1 MYRNTPL
8 LEQRIGRQDVLLKLE
23 CDQPT
28 GSFKLRGMSRLC
40 EHAARTGANAVV
52 SSSGGN
58 AGLAAAY
65 AARSLKLACRVV
77 VPETTPKLTVR
88 RLEALGASVQ
98 QQGADWNAADQ
109 VARDLCGSTGAFYV
123 HPFDHPEL
131 WRGHATVIEE
141 CASAFSEL
149 GGAPD
154 AVVVAVGGG
163 GLLCG
168 VLSGMHAASWA
179 QVPLVAVETHGAASL
194 HAAIAAGRPAELPA
208 IETIA
213 ITMGARQ
220 VSDRAYQWTQ
230 EHPVQSVLVSDR
242 QALAGCRRFADDHRR
257 LVEPACGAA
266 LSAVYDGLVDARR
279 PLVIVCGG
287 AGVNLEMLE
296 GWSAK
301 LAETATDSS
310 AAAAPPAASG

>member
-40 EHAARTGANAVV
+40 EHAARGGASSVV

-58 AGLAAAY
+58 AGLAAAF
-65 AARSLKLACRVV
+65 AARSLKLLCRVV
-77 VPETTPKLTVR
+77 VPETTPLLTVR
-88 RLEALGASVQ
+88 RLEALGAEVL
-98 QQGADWNAADQ
+98 QQGADWNGADR
-109 VARDLCGSTGAFYV
+109 VAREICRDSGAFYV

-131 WRGHATVIEE
+131 WRGHASLIEE
-141 CASAFSEL
+141 CAAEL
-149 GGAPD
+149 VEPAQAPD

-168 VLSGMHAASWA
+168 VLSGMHAVGWA
-179 QVPLVAVETHGAASL
+179 HVPLVAVETRGAASL
-194 HAAIAAGRPAELPA
+194 HAAMAAGKPTELPA

-220 VSDRAYQWTQ
+220 VAERAFQWTK
-230 EHPVQSVLVSDR
+230 EHPVQSVLLTDR
-242 QALAGCRRFADDHRR
+242 QALSGCRRFADDHRR

-266 LSAVYDGLVDARR
+266 LSAVYEGLVEARR
-279 PLVIVCGG
+279 PLVVVCGG

-296 GWSAK
+296 RWTAQ
-301 LAETATDSS
+301 LAEPID
-310 AAAAPPAASG
+310 GRQ